1 MHNYI
6 YSLISCLTNVGL
18 YRLQMNIYQPES
30 EHTVLINNVIYIYIY
45 VCMYIYIGLT
55 VYVCKQSTI
64 SNQNYDVY
72 FQFVF

>member
-1 MHNYI
+1 M
-6 YSLISCLTNVGL
+6 
-18 YRLQMNIYQPES
+18 
-30 EHTVLINNVIYIYIY
+30 Y